1 MQKEYSTDEITIIW
15 KPELCQH
22 AGECVKRLPRVY
34 NPKARPWCRPGNATV
49 TELMAQIEACPSRA
63 LTYKLN
69 K

>member
-34 NPKARPWCRPGNATV
+34 NPNARPWCRPGNATAA
-49 TELMAQIEACPSRA
+49 ELMAQIEACPSRA